1 MKNRFLIVLLTTVIS
16 LVNANNNDTAEQLT
30 TTFAETGA
38 VLYLAHQEQEKSL
51 QSEVNYRKK
60 LYWLFENNPHFYKMD
75 RFQKNLDYYIAI
87 LTDHIKVLEG
97 KIALKRTGFH
107 TANMGQGILAQT
119 LSIVSGY
126 ASYSCFNH
134 SKALSNDL
142 LRQESMYAAVGW
154 GVASAMLAV
163 VAGNR
168 FYKVS
173 RYQERLGKRL
183 ERDKKVLAVLQQVK
197 ADQESK
203 QNSAIKEKVGSV
215 IQSLVTAV
223 KGLVQG

>member
-1 MKNRFLIVLLTTVIS
+1 MKNRFLIVLLSAVFS
-16 LVNANNNDTAEQLT
+16 VVNANNDTAEQLT
-30 TTFAETGA
+30 EAFAETGA

-51 QSEVNYRKK
+51 QSEKNYRKK
-60 LYWLFENNPHFYKMD
+60 LYWLFENNPQFYKMD

-97 KIALKRTGFH
+97 KIALKQSGFH
-107 TANMGQGILAQT
+107 SASMGQGILAQT

-126 ASYSCFNH
+126 ASYSCFQN
-134 SKALSNDL
+134 SKIVQNALLS
-142 LRQESMYAAVGW
+142 QESKYAAIGW
-154 GVASAMLAV
+154 GVVSAMLAIT
-163 VAGNR
+163 AGNR

-183 ERDKKVLAVLQQVK
+183 ERDKKILAVLQQVK

-215 IQSLVTAV
+215 VQSLVAAV